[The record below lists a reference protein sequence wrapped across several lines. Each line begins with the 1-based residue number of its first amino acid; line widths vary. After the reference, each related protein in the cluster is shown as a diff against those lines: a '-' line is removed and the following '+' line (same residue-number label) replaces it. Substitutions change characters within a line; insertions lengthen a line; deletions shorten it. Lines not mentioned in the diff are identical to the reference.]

1 MPSPVSLWHQ
11 RLPEEVDRQLER
23 AEALAREEM
32 IETHA
37 GLASDLVGVLAPRMP
52 FDEAIDRYL
61 ESMGLEG
68 EDAEAVGSRAVALLD
83 EREISEDLAREGT
96 RGWGFDWRYATPLG
110 ALRFIQRQRK
120 RSAEEQLWLELAA
133 ARAEERIADAHA
145 RHAQEFVHILEEEVD
160 PTRAV
165 ELYVERLN
173 LPEIRARIV
182 YQRVLARL
190 ASSLLPRLDE
200 AGAAAAGTG
209 EAGPEPASTA
219 EFEAPGSASALASA
233 DATGPAVA
241 AGASP
246 DNAGSAAATGTAEGA
261 AGASPDTPAPAAET
275 PAG

>member
-11 RLPEEVDRQLER
+11 RLPEEIDRKLER
-23 AEALAREEM
+23 AEAFAREEM
-32 IETHA
+32 VETHA
-37 GLASDLVGVLAPRMP
+37 ELASDLVGILAPRMP

-68 EDAEAVGSRAVALLD
+68 EDAEAVGSRAVAMLD
-83 EREISEDLAREGT
+83 EREIREDLAREGT

-145 RHAQEFVHILEEEVD
+145 KHAQVFVDVLEEEVD

-173 LPEIRARIV
+173 LPETRARIV

-190 ASSLLPRLDE
+190 AESLLPRLNEDAAAE
-200 AGAAAAGTG
+200 GSPTEAPAGAAPTTT
-209 EAGPEPASTA
+209 E
-219 EFEAPGSASALASA
+219 SASAVE
-233 DATGPAVA
+233 T
-241 AGASP
+241 
-246 DNAGSAAATGTAEGA
+246 
-261 AGASPDTPAPAAET
+261 PAAET
-275 PAG
+275 PAAERPA

>member
-11 RLPEEVDRQLER
+11 RLPEEIDRKLER
-23 AEALAREEM
+23 AEAFAREDM
-32 IETHA
+32 VETHA
-37 GLASDLVGVLAPRMP
+37 ELASDLVGILAPRMP

-68 EDAEAVGSRAVALLD
+68 EDAEAVGSRAVVMLD
-83 EREISEDLAREGT
+83 EREIREDLAREGT

-145 RHAQEFVHILEEEVD
+145 KHAQVFVDVLEEEVD

-173 LPEIRARIV
+173 LPETRARIV

-190 ASSLLPRLDE
+190 AESLLPRLNEDPSSAE
-200 AGAAAAGTG
+200 GSLAAESAGITPAA
-209 EAGPEPASTA
+209 P
-219 EFEAPGSASALASA
+219 
-233 DATGPAVA
+233 
-241 AGASP
+241 
-246 DNAGSAAATGTAEGA
+246 AEGA
-261 AGASPDTPAPAAET
+261 SAAETPAAET
-275 PAG
+275 PATGPSS

>member
-11 RLPEEVDRQLER
+11 RLPEEIDRELER
-23 AEALAREEM
+23 AEAFAREDMVHE
-32 IETHA
+32 HA
-37 GLASDLVGVLAPRMP
+37 ELASDLVGILAPRMP

-68 EDAEAVGSRAVALLD
+68 EDAEAVGSRALVVLD
-83 EREISEDLAREGT
+83 EREIREDLAREGT

-145 RHAQEFVHILEEEVD
+145 RHAQVFVDVLHEEVD

-173 LPEIRARIV
+173 LPETRARIV

-190 ASSLLPRLDE
+190 AERLLPRLNDDE
-200 AGAAAAGTG
+200 AEATVAGEAESPAAPAPAADASPGAAPAAAAG
-209 EAGPEPASTA
+209 ESPA
-219 EFEAPGSASALASA
+219 
-233 DATGPAVA
+233 
-241 AGASP
+241 
-246 DNAGSAAATGTAEGA
+246 
-261 AGASPDTPAPAAET
+261 
-275 PAG
+275 

>member
-11 RLPEEVDRQLER
+11 RLPEEIDRALER
-23 AEALAREEM
+23 AEAFAREDLIHE
-32 IETHA
+32 HA
-37 GLASDLVGVLAPRMP
+37 ELASDLVGILAPRMP

-68 EDAEAVGSRAVALLD
+68 EDAEAVGSRAVAVLD
-83 EREISEDLAREGT
+83 EREIREDLAREGT

-133 ARAEERIADAHA
+133 ARAEERLADAHA
-145 RHAQEFVHILEEEVD
+145 RHAQAFVDVLQEEVD

-173 LPEIRARIV
+173 LPETRARIV

-190 ASSLLPRLDE
+190 AERLLPRLNDE
-200 AGAAAAGTG
+200 GDAAEAAAEATAAG
-209 EAGPEPASTA
+209 EAESPPAPAS
-219 EFEAPGSASALASA
+219 
-233 DATGPAVA
+233 A
-241 AGASP
+241 AGAP
-246 DNAGSAAATGTAEGA
+246 PGT
-261 AGASPDTPAPAAET
+261 APAASAGET
-275 PAG
+275 PA

>member
-11 RLPEEVDRQLER
+11 RLPEETDRKLER
-23 AEALAREEM
+23 AEAFAREGM

-37 GLASDLVGVLAPRMP
+37 ELASDLVGILAPRMP

-68 EDAEAVGSRAVALLD
+68 EDAEAVGTRAVSVLD
-83 EREISEDLAREGT
+83 EREIREDLAREGT

-145 RHAQEFVHILEEEVD
+145 RYAQGFVDILEDEVD

-173 LPEIRARIV
+173 LPETRARIV

-190 ASSLLPRLDE
+190 AESLLPRLNED
-200 AGAAAAGTG
+200 GTG
-209 EAGPEPASTA
+209 GDTTNPTAPETQ
-219 EFEAPGSASALASA
+219 
-233 DATGPAVA
+233 
-241 AGASP
+241 
-246 DNAGSAAATGTAEGA
+246 
-261 AGASPDTPAPAAET
+261 AET
-275 PAG
+275 TSPPSDESVAPTS

>member
-11 RLPEEVDRQLER
+11 RLPEELDRKLER
-23 AEALAREEM
+23 AEAFAREDM

-37 GLASDLVGVLAPRMP
+37 ELASDLVGILAPRMP

-68 EDAEAVGSRAVALLD
+68 EDAEAVGSRAVAVLD
-83 EREISEDLAREGT
+83 EREIREDLAREGT

-145 RHAQEFVHILEEEVD
+145 KHAQVFVDVLEEEVD

-173 LPEIRARIV
+173 LPETRARIV

-190 ASSLLPRLDE
+190 AEKLLPRLNEDAE
-200 AGAAAAGTG
+200 EGTANDAAAG
-209 EAGPEPASTA
+209 
-219 EFEAPGSASALASA
+219 
-233 DATGPAVA
+233 
-241 AGASP
+241 
-246 DNAGSAAATGTAEGA
+246 GA
-261 AGASPDTPAPAAET
+261 AGAEAPAAEA
-275 PAG
+275 PASESPA

>member
-11 RLPEEVDRQLER
+11 RLPEDVDRQLER

-32 IETHA
+32 IEVHA
-37 GLASDLVGVLAPRMP
+37 GLAVDLVGVLAPRMP

-68 EDAEAVGSRAVALLD
+68 EDAEAVGTRAVAVLD
-83 EREISEDLAREGT
+83 EREIREDLAREGT

-145 RHAQEFVHILEEEVD
+145 RHAQGFVEILEDEVD

-165 ELYVERLN
+165 ELYVERLK
-173 LPEIRARIV
+173 LPETRARIV

-190 ASSLLPRLDE
+190 AESLLPRLND
-200 AGAAAAGTG
+200 
-209 EAGPEPASTA
+209 
-219 EFEAPGSASALASA
+219 
-233 DATGPAVA
+233 
-241 AGASP
+241 
-246 DNAGSAAATGTAEGA
+246 EGA
-261 AGASPDTPAPAAET
+261 ADEGAPPAPGADGAGAVSSTPSSGDAGAGVADAAAP
-275 PAG
+275 PAP

>member
-11 RLPEEVDRQLER
+11 RLPEELDRKLER
-23 AEALAREEM
+23 AEAFAREDM

-37 GLASDLVGVLAPRMP
+37 ELASDLVGVLAPRMP

-68 EDAEAVGSRAVALLD
+68 EDAEAVGSRAVAVLD
-83 EREISEDLAREGT
+83 EREIREDLAREGT

-145 RHAQEFVHILEEEVD
+145 KHAQVFVDILGEEVD

-173 LPEIRARIV
+173 LPETRARIV

-190 ASSLLPRLDE
+190 AESLLPRLND
-200 AGAAAAGTG
+200 
-209 EAGPEPASTA
+209 
-219 EFEAPGSASALASA
+219 
-233 DATGPAVA
+233 D
-241 AGASP
+241 
-246 DNAGSAAATGTAEGA
+246 
-261 AGASPDTPAPAAET
+261 APAAEGS
-275 PAG
+275 PADASAGAEAPAAQPSASEPPA

>member
-11 RLPEEVDRQLER
+11 RLPEEIDRKLER
-23 AEALAREEM
+23 AEAFAREGM

-37 GLASDLVGVLAPRMP
+37 ELASDLVGILAPRMP

-68 EDAEAVGSRAVALLD
+68 DDAEAVGSRAVAVLD
-83 EREISEDLAREGT
+83 EREIREDLAREGT

-145 RHAQEFVHILEEEVD
+145 RYAQGFVDILEDEVD

-173 LPEIRARIV
+173 LPETRARIV

-190 ASSLLPRLDE
+190 AESLLPRLNDDGTAADEGAPAGPSGEDAASQE
-200 AGAAAAGTG
+200 AGAGATGAAVD
-209 EAGPEPASTA
+209 
-219 EFEAPGSASALASA
+219 ASAPPS
-233 DATGPAVA
+233 PA
-241 AGASP
+241 
-246 DNAGSAAATGTAEGA
+246 
-261 AGASPDTPAPAAET
+261 
-275 PAG
+275 

>member
-11 RLPEEVDRQLER
+11 RLPEEVDRKLER
-23 AEALAREEM
+23 AEALAREAM
-32 IETHA
+32 IEVHA
-37 GLASDLVGVLAPRMP
+37 ELALDLVGILAPRMP

-68 EDAEAVGSRAVALLD
+68 EDAEAVGSRAVGLLD
-83 EREISEDLAREGT
+83 AREIGEDLAREGT

-145 RHAQEFVHILEEEVD
+145 QFAAQFVEVLEEEVD

-190 ASSLLPRLDE
+190 AQQLLPRLDD
-200 AGAAAAGTG
+200 ATSPADDGTG
-209 EAGPEPASTA
+209 AAGPEPVA
-219 EFEAPGSASALASA
+219 E
-233 DATGPAVA
+233 
-241 AGASP
+241 
-246 DNAGSAAATGTAEGA
+246 
-261 AGASPDTPAPAAET
+261 TPAPAAPPESAAAMPSPET
-275 PAG
+275 PSPQVAPPAAETPIL

>member
-11 RLPEEVDRQLER
+11 RLPEETDRRLER
-23 AEALAREEM
+23 AEAFAREGM

-37 GLASDLVGVLAPRMP
+37 ELASDLVGILAPRMP

-68 EDAEAVGSRAVALLD
+68 EDAEAVGSRAVAKLD
-83 EREISEDLAREGT
+83 EREIREDLAREGT

-133 ARAEERIADAHA
+133 ARAEERIAEAHA
-145 RHAQEFVHILEEEVD
+145 KHAQVFVDVLEEEVD

-173 LPEIRARIV
+173 LPETRARIV

-190 ASSLLPRLDE
+190 AESLLPRLNDDGAVAATSGDAS
-200 AGAAAAGTG
+200 AGTAAAAP
-209 EAGPEPASTA
+209 AG
-219 EFEAPGSASALASA
+219 
-233 DATGPAVA
+233 
-241 AGASP
+241 
-246 DNAGSAAATGTAEGA
+246 
-261 AGASPDTPAPAAET
+261 AET
-275 PAG
+275 PAVEAPAPERPA

>member
-11 RLPEEVDRQLER
+11 RLPEELDRKLER
-23 AEALAREEM
+23 AEAFAREDM

-37 GLASDLVGVLAPRMP
+37 ELASDLVGVLAPRMP

-68 EDAEAVGSRAVALLD
+68 EDAEAVGSRAVAVLD
-83 EREISEDLAREGT
+83 EREIREDLAREGT

-145 RHAQEFVHILEEEVD
+145 KHAQVFVDILEEEVD

-173 LPEIRARIV
+173 LPETRARIV

-190 ASSLLPRLDE
+190 AESLLPRLNDD
-200 AGAAAAGTG
+200 AAAAEGS
-209 EAGPEPASTA
+209 PAD
-219 EFEAPGSASALASA
+219 ASAEAQ
-233 DATGPAVA
+233 
-241 AGASP
+241 
-246 DNAGSAAATGTAEGA
+246 
-261 AGASPDTPAPAAET
+261 APAAQPSASEP
-275 PAG
+275 PA